1 MVSVATTFAASP
13 SYVSSPIKSR
23 TYILEYCRVEC
34 EGNLAKPRL
43 PYRATFE
50 KALRG
55 DFRAL
60 ETVFT
65 NAWYHTNDS
74 QWDAIPWHILYV
86 IGDSRYADFVL
97 SRPLTERSLVL
108 TLQSEH
114 VVGPIQEARFE
125 TFFRKH
131 FPRTYALWSKEGL
144 EPPPPNTPIYAN
156 RRLSYALA
164 AESRFWVVRLYK
176 KLETGQIIIVA
187 PKSMSKADREDLRS
201 LVRRQLG
208 NDADLVFR

>member
-1 MVSVATTFAASP
+1 MLPVAITFAAPSP
-13 SYVSSPIKSR
+13 YVSSPTQSR
-23 TYILEYCRVEC
+23 TYIFEYCRVEC
-34 EGNLAKPRL
+34 ERNLAKPRL

-50 KALRG
+50 KALNG

-60 ETVFT
+60 DTVFT

-97 SRPLTERSLVL
+97 TRPLTERSLVL
-108 TLQSEH
+108 ALQSEH

-125 TFFRKH
+125 AFFRKH
-131 FPRTYALWSKEGL
+131 FPRTYALWAKEGL

-164 AESRFWVVRLYK
+164 SERRFWGVRLHK
-176 KLETGQIIIVA
+176 NLETGQIIIVA
-187 PKSMSKADREDLRS
+187 PKSMPKADREDLRS

-208 NDADLVFR
+208 NHADLVFR